1 MLNRQMT
8 MSSDKLASIKEPVV
22 ALDFDVVES
31 GKDRTVSV
39 ELKKEELDSLI
50 SSLEAANK
58 VNIQHLMIP
67 QECQSPTTVLFR
79 TTLTQ
84 TITLYEVLF

>member
-1 MLNRQMT
+1 MI

-31 GKDRTVSV
+31 GEDRNVSV
-39 ELKKEELDSLI
+39 ELTKEELNSLI

-58 VNIQHLMIP
+58 VNIQHLMVSR
-67 QECQSPTTVLFR
+67 E
-79 TTLTQ
+79 
-84 TITLYEVLF
+84 TINLVSCVSQ

>member
-1 MLNRQMT
+1 MI

-31 GKDRTVSV
+31 GEDRNVSV
-39 ELKKEELDSLI
+39 ELTKEELNSLI

-58 VNIQHLMIP
+58 VSIQHLMD
-67 QECQSPTTVLFR
+67 PTEGKRLVL
-79 TTLTQ
+79 LPVPE
-84 TITLYEVLF
+84 I